1 MNKEECRDMSHLT
14 LFEDLFRDFHYAA
27 RSLRRNP
34 GFAALAVLIMALGIG
49 ANTAVFSV
57 VNAVMLKPLA
67 SSDIAAYMTHRWT
80 HAGSDIPL
88 PFTAEAIALIGSSS
102 KGIPRV
108 VNAISD
114 NALLLAYASDSEVLH
129 GAMSAAIGRIKG

>member
-1 MNKEECRDMSHLT
+1 MSHLT
-14 LFEDLFRDFHYAA
+14 LFDDLFRDFHYAA

-67 SSDIAAYMTHRWT
+67 YHDADRIVTLSTLWKKTGADQPSVSVPDYHDWHDESTSFEAMAYFQAGDTAVITGGAAE
-80 HAGSDIPL
+80 
-88 PFTAEAIALIGSSS
+88 F
-102 KGIPRV
+102 
-108 VNAISD
+108 
-114 NALLLAYASDSEVLH
+114 ASDATVTNEGNGSP
-129 GAMSAAIGRIKG
+129 GAPH